1 MMAPGRSAR
10 FAESHAG
17 LLLSAAVCASLLI
30 VSVLSGRFGLIG
42 PDGDDVMRL
51 VQVRDLLNGQSW
63 LDLRQPRLG
72 PEGGTLMHWSR
83 LVDLPIAAIAAV
95 FTPFLG
101 EDAAL
106 ALAFTFWPLIS
117 MLIVTGALVY
127 GARAVGGQGVV
138 LFAGILGFAV
148 LFRHFRFLP
157 GAIDHHNVQLGLVL
171 LASAAL
177 LARDRPAA
185 PMAFSGACLALA
197 AAVGVEVHLFV
208 AAIAAFVAVDWAISG
223 APARRG
229 AVVFGASFAAVL
241 AATFLVTVP
250 PLDYWTARCDAHS
263 SVTLLAGLGGGA
275 AFALAAQVTSD
286 KSLAIR
292 LGALANVGA
301 ICVAFVLVAGPQCLG
316 NPLTALSADARE
328 LWLARVDEARPT
340 LALLDG
346 RLDEVLFR
354 LGTQVAGLAAAAWMV
369 RQGKDRRAG
378 LLFILLLTVS
388 LLFALYQTRF
398 YVFGQIF
405 AVLPLAIATARIW
418 SGEAGP
424 AWPRLAYLGVVLV
437 SVPAIW
443 GVAGKVLAP
452 SAAPPLA
459 ELAAEAATAC
469 DPAATHA
476 VLNTLPA
483 GRILAPASD
492 TPGLLLETPHSALY
506 GHYHRNTAGIDAA
519 LGIFTAPADEAYARL
534 RAARVDYLL
543 VCPADADMQF
553 FAGHAPDGLVAE
565 ILRGEVP
572 AWLQPAGQGG
582 PTAIYRVRPG

>member
-1 MMAPGRSAR
+1 MTAPGRSAS
-10 FAESHAG
+10 FAEGRAG

-30 VSVLSGRFGLIG
+30 VSILTGSFGAIG

-51 VQVRDLLNGQSW
+51 VQVRDLLQGQSW
-63 LDLRQPRLG
+63 FDLTQPRLG

-101 EDAAL
+101 QEAAL
-106 ALAFTFWPLIS
+106 GLAFTFWPLTS
-117 MLIVTGALVY
+117 VLMVTAALVH
-127 GARAVGGQGVV
+127 GARAIGGQGAV
-138 LFAGILGFAV
+138 LFTCVLGFAV
-148 LFRHFRFLP
+148 LFQHFRFLP
-157 GAIDHHNVQLGLVL
+157 GAIDHHNLQLGLVL
-171 LASAAL
+171 MGAAAL

-185 PMAFSGACLALA
+185 PMALSGACLALA
-197 AAVGVEVHLFV
+197 AAIGVEVYLFV

-223 APARRG
+223 APARQG

-241 AATFLVTVP
+241 AATFLLTVP

-286 KSLAIR
+286 KSFAIR

-301 ICVAFVLVAGPQCLG
+301 ICAAFVLIAGPQCLS
-316 NPLTALSADARE
+316 NPLTALSPEARE

-340 LALLDG
+340 LALLDT
-346 RLDEVLFR
+346 RLDAVLFR
-354 LGTQVAGLAAAAWMV
+354 LGTQVAGLAAAVWMV
-369 RQGKDRRAG
+369 WQGRDRRAG

-398 YVFGQIF
+398 YVFGQLF
-405 AVLPLAIATARIW
+405 AVLPLAVVAARLH

-424 AWPRLAYLGVVLV
+424 AWPRLAYLGVLLAALPFTW
-437 SVPAIW
+437 S
-443 GVAGKVLAP
+443 GAGSLLAP
-452 SAAPPLA
+452 SGAGPAALQ
-459 ELAAEAATAC
+459 AANPC

-476 VLNTLPA
+476 VLNTLPP

-492 TPGLLLETPHSALY
+492 TPGLLLETFHSTLH

-519 LGIFTAPADEAYARL
+519 LGIFTAAPDEARVRL

-543 VCPADADMQF
+543 ICPADTDLQF
-553 FAGHAPDGLVAE
+553 FAGHAPDGLIAE
-565 ILRGEVP
+565 ILRGDVP
-572 AWLQPAGQGG
+572 AWLQPAGHGG
-582 PTAIYRVRPG
+582 PTTIYWVRPG